1 MSIQQK
7 SNENNDLLS
16 IKKNEEMKKI
26 INKDLNNNVIFEENN
41 NLNINNI
48 LDDAYSDEVNII
60 TIGNKIISCNMIVT
74 KTTILFIDPIKMI
87 IRHSYHRNELKR
99 ISVSE
104 INSNLV
110 AFHFAEKDDLIIETL
125 RRFKMLNYFKK
136 KSLGIQH
143 IKINCTDSFKLE
155 FYNSSVNFGKISLN
169 RKSNINNK
177 KQYYYVIPT
186 NKIHLLPNFE
196 EAIKFGYINKLS
208 SNFGFKKFVL
218 RFCVLTN
225 IGLFIFESP
234 NKNPKYLISLVN

>member
-1 MSIQQK
+1 
-7 SNENNDLLS
+7 
-16 IKKNEEMKKI
+16 
-26 INKDLNNNVIFEENN
+26 
-41 NLNINNI
+41 
-48 LDDAYSDEVNII
+48 
-60 TIGNKIISCNMIVT
+60 
-74 KTTILFIDPIKMI
+74 MI

-104 INSNLV
+104 INPNLV
-110 AFHFAEKDDLIIETL
+110 AFHFIEKDDLIIETL

-136 KSLGIQH
+136 KRLGLQH
-143 IKINCTDSFKLE
+143 IKINCTDKFRLE
-155 FYNSSVNFGKISLN
+155 FHNNNSSFNFGKISLN
-169 RKSNINNK
+169 RKSNANNK
-177 KQYYYVIPT
+177 KQYYYTIQT

-234 NKNPKYLISLVN
+234 NKNPKSFISLVNCSIRRIVTSKLTFIFNIVSVDKIYTFSCESEEELKSWTNEMYGVIRKYKEKLKLLDIKKK